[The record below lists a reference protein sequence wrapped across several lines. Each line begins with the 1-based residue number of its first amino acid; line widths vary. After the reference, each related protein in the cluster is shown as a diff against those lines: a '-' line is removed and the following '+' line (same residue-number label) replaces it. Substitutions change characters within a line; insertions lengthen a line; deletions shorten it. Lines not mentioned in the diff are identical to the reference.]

1 MAGRF
6 LSVSCMQCQSND
18 IACHK
23 IPSID
28 SYKIFNHNNQKEHI
42 EFTCNKGH
50 KNIILIDELP
60 FETLIHMAFDDFI
73 NQYYRESVFNFASAQ
88 ERFFEFVIRF
98 LCHEQSIKNNNFI
111 TLWKIIQNQS
121 ERQFGSFC
129 ALYFQRFQCLPFTQ
143 RNFEENAKIRNNVVH
158 KGNSPTEEEAKTYG
172 SFVIENLHTIM
183 KNILENIDSNIIFDI
198 KQNIIRETFENRGP
212 IPNGAHITTV
222 SSSIIS
228 WSLLSDAEI
237 DNGKKLGEYSRRHS
251 KEYAQMASEANRQH
265 KILHIDDHG
274 KLDLVEQDFYKKE
287 KKFYRGEKNFEDY
300 INSAKTYNIIYQ
312 RSQHLI

>member
-1 MAGRF
+1 
-6 LSVSCMQCQSND
+6 
-18 IACHK
+18 
-23 IPSID
+23 
-28 SYKIFNHNNQKEHI
+28 
-42 EFTCNKGH
+42 
-50 KNIILIDELP
+50 
-60 FETLIHMAFDDFI
+60 
-73 NQYYRESVFNFASAQ
+73 
-88 ERFFEFVIRF
+88 
-98 LCHEQSIKNNNFI
+98 
-111 TLWKIIQNQS
+111 
-121 ERQFGSFC
+121 
-129 ALYFQRFQCLPFTQ
+129 
-143 RNFEENAKIRNNVVH
+143 
-158 KGNSPTEEEAKTYG
+158 
-172 SFVIENLHTIM
+172 M